1 MRNHESVPPNA
12 CGFAGTGCYPDPMTR
27 LTALPTLLLTAN
39 LFAAGPRPADPPP
52 DATPRPNVVL
62 IIADDLGDGD
72 LGCYGHPHVRTP
84 NLDRLAAGGV
94 KFTNAV
100 LTTSSCSPSRSSI
113 LTGKYPH
120 ETDAEQLHWPLPAA
134 NETFSERLT
143 DAGYFTAAVGKWH
156 LGNAVKDRFDL
167 VVEAGSGGF
176 VLPTGPDGQP
186 LAMTAGSNPSGCAD
200 WVPVLENRPRDKPFF
215 LWLAALDPHRDYAP
229 DTLPAPHAKVDPH
242 TASDAVVPPF
252 LPDEPAVRSDL
263 ALYMDE
269 VTRLDGYVGAVLD
282 ELDRQ
287 GVADDTLVLFISDN
301 GRPFPRCK
309 TTLYDSGVKT
319 PLLACWPGVT
329 PAGSVCDRLV
339 SSVDLSATI
348 LSVCGVNPLDDGR
361 GVSFA
366 PLLSEPRTPAGQ
378 WARGYAFAEKN
389 WHDYDASGR
398 AVRTER
404 YKYIRNLDAEVPN
417 TPPADAVRS
426 PTFVTM
432 VRMRQTGELMPGQAA
447 IFTAPKPPE
456 ELYDLHADPHEL
468 TNLADDPDHADT
480 LATLRDELDAWRS
493 ETHDPDPPLRSPDE
507 FDRETG
513 TVLPARA
520 RPRADKATMFPAP

>member
-1 MRNHESVPPNA
+1 MIR
-12 CGFAGTGCYPDPMTR
+12 FAPF
-27 LTALPTLLLTAN
+27 AALLLSAN
-39 LFAAGPRPADPPP
+39 VFAEE
-52 DATPRPNVVL
+52 TPRPNVVL

-84 NLDRLAAGGV
+84 NLDRLAADGV
-94 KFTNAV
+94 RFTNAV

-120 ETDAEQLHWPLPAA
+120 ETDAEQLHWPLPAS
-134 NETFSERLT
+134 NETFGERLSE
-143 DAGYFTAAVGKWH
+143 AGYFTAAVGKWH

-176 VLPTGPDGQP
+176 VLPTGPDGTP
-186 LAMTAGSNPSGCAD
+186 REMTAGENPSGCAD
-200 WVPVLENRPRDKPFF
+200 WVPVLKNRPRDRPFF

-229 DTLPAPHAKVDPH
+229 DTLPTPLTTGGPHDPAD
-242 TASDAVVPPF
+242 TTVPPF
-252 LPDEPAVRSDL
+252 LPDTPAVRGDL

-287 GVADDTLVLFISDN
+287 GVADDTLVLFVSDN

-319 PLLACWPGVT
+319 PLLARRPGVT
-329 PAGSVCDRLV
+329 PPGSTCERLV
-339 SSVDLSATI
+339 SAVDLSATI
-348 LSVCGVNPLDDGR
+348 LSVCGVDPLADGR

-366 PLLSEPRTPAGQ
+366 PLLSNPDTPAED
-378 WARGYAFAEKN
+378 WARGFAFAEKN
-389 WHDYDASGR
+389 WHDYDASQR

-404 YKYIRNLDAEVPN
+404 FKYVRNLDAEVPN

-432 VRMRQTGELMPGQAA
+432 VRLRQAGKLTPEQAS
-447 IFTAPKPPE
+447 IFTAPKPAE
-456 ELYDLHADPHEL
+456 ELYDLAADPHEL
-468 TNLADDPDHADT
+468 TNLADDPAHAGT
-480 LATLRDELDAWRS
+480 LKTLREELDAWRA

-507 FDRETG
+507 FDREAG

-520 RPRADKATMFPAP
+520 RPRGDKATMFPVR